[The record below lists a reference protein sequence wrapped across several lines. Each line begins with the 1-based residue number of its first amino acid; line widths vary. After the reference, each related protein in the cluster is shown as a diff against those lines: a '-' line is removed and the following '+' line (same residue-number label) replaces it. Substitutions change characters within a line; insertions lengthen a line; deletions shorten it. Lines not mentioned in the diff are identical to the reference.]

1 MKELRK
7 NELFEVNGGS
17 LAMPI
22 WFKTSIWGVAL
33 FYVIDHWDDFKSGI
47 VDGYT
52 DGAKSN

>member
-1 MKELRK
+1 MKELNRV
-7 NELFEVNGGS
+7 ELAEINGGYTTI
-17 LAMPI
+17 PK

-33 FYVIDHWDDFKSGI
+33 FYVIDHWDDLKSGI

>member
-1 MKELRK
+1 MKELIRD
-7 NELFEVNGGS
+7 ELVEVNGGTITI
-17 LAMPI
+17 PK

-33 FYVIDHWDDFKSGI
+33 FYVIEHWDDFKSGI